1 LANEAFNVPSEGLD
15 LVITIS
21 GLHGTGKSTYAKAIA
36 ESFRL
41 RHISAGVLFRQIADE
56 KKLSLQQLSA
66 LAARD
71 KSIDRLVDKRTREE
85 VKAGSLVV
93 DGQLSAWIAGKDA
106 DIKIFLS
113 ASDETRFRRI
123 ASRDGVSLQEAENL
137 TIRRERLE
145 RARYKRYYDIDIRDL
160 SIYDIVLNTESLP
173 VESNIA
179 ILEMVVREYI
189 NNKR

>member
-1 LANEAFNVPSEGLD
+1 MPSEGLD

-21 GLHGTGKSTYAKAIA
+21 GLHGTGKSTYARALA
-36 ESFRL
+36 ECFML

-93 DGQLSAWIAGKDA
+93 DGQLSAWIAGKEA

-113 ASDETRFRRI
+113 ASDETRFSRI

-137 TIRRERLE
+137 TIKRERLE
-145 RARYKRYYDIDIRDL
+145 RARYKRYYAIDICDL
-160 SIYDIVLNTESLP
+160 SIYDIVLNTELLP